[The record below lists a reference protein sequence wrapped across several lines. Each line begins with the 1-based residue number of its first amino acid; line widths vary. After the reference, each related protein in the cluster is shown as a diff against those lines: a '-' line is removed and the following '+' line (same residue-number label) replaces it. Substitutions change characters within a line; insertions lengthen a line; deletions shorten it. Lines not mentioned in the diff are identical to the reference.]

1 MTASARTW
9 KYVGS
14 QTPAGALISD
24 ALDAVH
30 TLGTKATYYDASV
43 RTPGS
48 GVAGTWARKQVTG
61 LTEFVYVNP
70 VTNAHTVRWG
80 FAGSA
85 SARSPTMIASP
96 ADTWATSTVLLGFS
110 RSGSTLNATGN
121 GWDQALPF
129 DTGSAFSGYARAL
142 ASTFVSTLTKVHLW
156 ECGDGFVVA
165 FATATAVVHAVAC
178 VLDPGVTNATSP
190 LSAETTNNGRYAW
203 RVNGTTTADSTT
215 GWTAAVAGTPQVFFS
230 HSTSAN
236 NPHTFVVNIGLA
248 TLTAAERTFST
259 MQLSDTTTQVNQD
272 GDAVFVP
279 LYLCADGGGVFYGRL
294 PEMVIGPDAILGQI
308 ASASGV
314 NKAYAAS
321 TSPTTATDTLWL
333 LA

>member
-1 MTASARTW
+1 MTAAARTW

-14 QTPAGALISD
+14 QTPAGALVSD
-24 ALDAVH
+24 VLDAIY
-30 TLGTKATYYDASV
+30 TLGIKATYYDASA
-43 RTPGS
+43 RTAGA

-61 LTEFVYVNP
+61 TTEAVYCNP
-70 VTNAHTVRWG
+70 ASNSHTVRWI

-85 SARSPTMIASP
+85 SARSPTMISSP
-96 ADTWATSTVLLGFS
+96 ADTWATGTVLFGFS

-142 ASTFVSTLTKVHLW
+142 ASTFVSTLAKVHLW
-156 ECGDGFVVA
+156 ECGDGFVVV
-165 FATATAVVHAVAC
+165 FATASAVIQTFAC

-190 LSAETTNNGRYAW
+190 LSAETTNDGRYAW
-203 RVNGTTTADSTT
+203 RVNGNTTADSTSSWTTTT
-215 GWTAAVAGTPQVFFS
+215 GTSQVFFA
-230 HSTSAN
+230 HSVGAN
-236 NPHTFVVNIGLA
+236 QPHTFVVNIGLA
-248 TLTAAERTFST
+248 TLTAAERT
-259 MQLSDTTTQVNQD
+259 LSAMSASDSTTQVNAD
-272 GDAVFVP
+272 GDAVFMPV
-279 LYLCADGGGVFYGRL
+279 YLGADGGGMFFGRL
-294 PEMVIGPDAILGQI
+294 PEMTVGPDAIVGQV

-321 TSPTTATDTLWL
+321 TSPSTAADTIWL

>member
-14 QTPAGALISD
+14 QAPAGMLVSD
-24 ALDAVH
+24 VLDAIY
-30 TLGTKATYYDASV
+30 TLGVKATYYDASA

-48 GVAGTWARKQVTG
+48 GVAGTWARKQVTS
-61 LTEFVYVNP
+61 LTEAVYCNP
-70 VTNAHTVRWG
+70 ATNSHTVRWI

-85 SARSPTMIASP
+85 SARTPTMISSP
-96 ADTWATSTVLLGFS
+96 ADTWATSTVLFGFS

-142 ASTFVSTLTKVHLW
+142 ASTFVSTLVKVHLW

-165 FATATAVVHAVAC
+165 FATSSAVVQTIAC

-190 LSAETTNNGRYAW
+190 NSAEATSNGRYAW
-203 RVNGTTTADSTT
+203 RTNGTTTADSST
-215 GWTAAVAGTPQVFFS
+215 GWATSTATAQAFFA
-230 HSTSAN
+230 HSSSAN
-236 NPHTFVVNIGLA
+236 SAHCFVVNVGLA
-248 TLTAAERTFST
+248 TLTAAERTVSA
-259 MQLSDTTTQVNQD
+259 MQASDTTTQVNAD

-279 LYLCADGGGVFYGRL
+279 VYIGADGGGTFFGRL
-294 PEMVIGPDAILGQI
+294 PEMVIGPDAIVGQV
-308 ASASGV
+308 ASSGGTT
-314 NKAYAAS
+314 KAYAAS
-321 TSPTTATDTLWL
+321 TSPSSAADTLWL